1 MRELQSMM
9 YDSSTYSDENMLLN
23 FKLLDP
29 VTLHKNLTYLWGK
42 DSQRFPL
49 LSLTEGQGSIKS
61 MKPIK
66 LNDTQ
71 YTWDVMGR
79 MKHISKVVGLAD
91 ATITKAGLNYQE
103 FEVIME
109 DNWFIKD
116 YGAFSPDGAYHVRIQ
131 GEPEKLG
138 EKRFKYRFVGQH
150 ADPNAFCDLSNF
162 EAGKAW
168 VMTAPTI
175 AASKSD
181 GNRSNTMAPG
191 KMTNQFGFHRFSKN
205 IAGNLANKVT
215 PIQFELEGGGTTN
228 MWMPFEMKLFELDR
242 RFYLEEDL
250 WYSEYNRD
258 DKGVIHLKDPRTGEP
273 IPRGAGVRQ
282 ICKSVGNYD
291 TYSNLTLQ
299 KVDSVIN
306 ILFDNRIDETP
317 TELVLYTGKGG
328 RRMWHR
334 AMEQDAIAKQ
344 YFTPLGEHVITG
356 GDYLTYGKYFDQYKT
371 IDGRLITVKEA
382 NIFDHGLRA
391 EQQRANGDMYMG
403 LPVNSYTM
411 VFLDHSVDNAGE
423 RNIQLVAEEGR
434 EIITGIYKGM
444 SPIPG
449 SWGGYDAS
457 KILSTRDD
465 VASYEVMSSQGFNMT
480 NATTSFWMELAI

>member
-1 MRELQSMM
+1 MRELQSQM
-9 YDSSTYSDENMLLN
+9 YSSETYSDENMLLN

-29 VTLHKNLTYLWGK
+29 VDLKRNLTYLWGK

-49 LSLTEGQGSIKS
+49 LALTEGQGSIKS
-61 MKPIK
+61 IAPMR

-79 MKHISKVVGLAD
+79 MKHTSKVIGLEPS
-91 ATITKAGLNYQE
+91 TNNEEPGLNHQE
-103 FEVIME
+103 FNVIFE
-109 DNWFIKD
+109 DNWLIKD
-116 YGAFSPDGAYHVRIQ
+116 YGVLSPDGEWQGRIQ
-131 GEPEKLG
+131 GEPVKLS
-138 EKRFKYRFVGQH
+138 EKRYLYRFVGQSP
-150 ADPNAFCDLSNF
+150 DPATYCDPANF
-162 EAGKAW
+162 TEGLFW

-215 PIQFELEGGGTTN
+215 PIRFDNEGGGTSDL
-228 MWMPFEMKLFELDR
+228 WMPFEMKLFEMDK

-258 DKGVIHLKDPRTGEP
+258 DKGVIHLRDPRTGEP

-282 ICKSVGNYD
+282 LIKAVGNYD
-291 TYSNLTLQ
+291 TYSNLTLT
-299 KVDSVIN
+299 KVDGLIN
-306 ILFDNRIDETP
+306 ASFDNRVDDTP
-317 TELVLYTGKGG
+317 TEIVMYTGKGG

-334 AMEQDAIAKQ
+334 AMENDALAKQ
-344 YFTPLGEHVITG
+344 FVTPLGEHMITG
-356 GDYLTYGKYFDQYKT
+356 GDYLTYGKYFDQYRT
-371 IDGRLITVKEA
+371 IDGKLITVKEA

-391 EQQRANGDMYMG
+391 EMQRANGDMYMG
-403 LPVNSYTM
+403 LPRNSYTM
-411 VFLDHSVDNAGE
+411 VFLDHSRTSDGG
-423 RNIQLVAEEGR
+423 RNIELVAEQGR
-434 EIITGIYKGM
+434 EVVVGVYKGM

-449 SWGGYDAS
+449 SWGAYNNL
-457 KILSTRDD
+457 ISTKDD
-465 VASYEVMSSQGFNMT
+465 VASYEVITSQGVNIINSTT
-480 NATTSFWMELAI
+480 NFWLELEL

>member
-1 MRELQSMM
+1 MREIQATL

-29 VTLHKNLTYLWGK
+29 VQLSKNLTYMWGK
-42 DSQRFPL
+42 DSMRFPL

-61 MKPIK
+61 IKPIK

-79 MKHISKVVGLAD
+79 MKHTSRVVGLVD
-91 ATITKAGLNYQE
+91 AALVQPGVNYQE
-103 FEVIME
+103 FEVYFE
-109 DNWFIKD
+109 DNWLIKD
-116 YGAFSPDGAYHVRIQ
+116 YGAMSPDGTFHGRIQ
-131 GEPEKLG
+131 GEG
-138 EKRFKYRFVGQH
+138 EQVGANKWKYRIVGQH
-150 ADPNAFCDLSNF
+150 ADPAAFCPLTNF
-162 EAGKAW
+162 TEGLAW

-191 KMTNQFGFHRFSKN
+191 KLTNQFGFHRFSKN
-205 IAGNLANKVT
+205 ISGNIANKVT
-215 PIQFELEGGGTTN
+215 PIQFDLEGGGTTN
-228 MWMPFEMKLFELDR
+228 MWMPFEMKLFEMDK

-282 ICKSVGNYD
+282 IVRSVGNYD
-291 TYSNLTLQ
+291 TFSNLTLQ

-306 ILFDNRIDETP
+306 AIFDNRVDETP
-317 TELVLYTGKGG
+317 SEIVIYTGKGG
-328 RRMWHR
+328 KRMWHR
-334 AMEQDAIAKQ
+334 AIEQDALAKQ
-344 YFTPLGEHVITG
+344 FFTPLGEHVISG
-356 GDYLTYGKYFDQYKT
+356 GDYLTYGKYFSQYKT
-371 IDGRLITVKEA
+371 IDGQLVTIKEA

-403 LPVNSYTM
+403 LPLNSYTM
-411 VFLDHSVDNAGE
+411 VFLDHSRTSEGG
-423 RNIQLVAEEGR
+423 RNIELVAEEGR
-434 EIITGIYKGM
+434 EIVVGVYKGM

-449 SWGGYDAS
+449 SWGAYNNL
-457 KILSTRDD
+457 ISTKDD
-465 VASYEVMSSQGFNMT
+465 VASYEVITSQGINIT
-480 NATTSFWMELAI
+480 NPTTSFWLELAI